1 MLTTATLAF
10 WLIAC
15 LAAWM
20 QTLTGFALGLILM
33 GGVGLLGLM
42 PLPEAAVVTS
52 ILVVTNG
59 AIVLWRGWREVDVA
73 ALRLYLAGTLPTLII
88 G

>member
-20 QTLTGFALGLILM
+20 QTLTGFALGGIAATEEKDVVAEKKPAGYEPPHSLHGGQIVG
-33 GGVGLLGLM
+33 GGVRK
-42 PLPEAAVVTS
+42 V
-52 ILVVTNG
+52 
-59 AIVLWRGWREVDVA
+59 
-73 ALRLYLAGTLPTLII
+73 
-88 G
+88 